1 MGVLFGIEIT
11 SMKSKYRITP
21 ATFISSK
28 IIATISISLVLF
40 LLGLIVLLLLAA
52 NNFSIF
58 VKENLTIDV
67 VLSDDMKVDQIKK
80 LQNALSTAAYVKS
93 VHYVSKEEA
102 AELLTKDLGQDP
114 EELLGFN
121 PLPSLLEVKLKS
133 EYATVDSI
141 RKIEKEIQRMST
153 NIREIQYRK
162 ELMQT
167 VNENMRYIGLLL
179 LGLVVLLLL
188 ISYVLISN
196 TIRLMIYSKRFLIHT
211 MKLVGATNRFIIAP
225 FVRSTVFS
233 GIIAACISALLI
245 LWLIYYISGDT
256 VNFIELMGWN
266 TLAIVFLSVLVFG
279 VVISMIAT
287 WLAVK
292 KYLRMRE
299 DDLYYI

>member
-1 MGVLFGIEIT
+1 
-11 SMKSKYRITP
+11 MKSKYRITP

>member
-1 MGVLFGIEIT
+1 M
-11 SMKSKYRITP
+11 
-21 ATFISSK
+21 
-28 IIATISISLVLF
+28 
-40 LLGLIVLLLLAA
+40 
-52 NNFSIF
+52 
-58 VKENLTIDV
+58 KENLTIDV